1 MGGNVEIRGPG
12 WATASGGGR
21 LKKPQD
27 ARAKATG
34 QASEPERK
42 QEKVLAVTP
51 SQPICVNL
59 TRANIVYLS
68 VESYENRCNNAP
80 TISLL

>member
-27 ARAKATG
+27 ARAKATSR
-34 QASEPERK
+34 ASESERK
-42 QEKVLAVTP
+42 QEKALAAT
-51 SQPICVNL
+51 SSWQL
-59 TRANIVYLS
+59 TFRRWLTISRWANIVYLS
-68 VESYENRCNNAP
+68 VES
-80 TISLL
+80 